1 MRGYISNIDIDE
13 LRRRRKEFWGKFIL
27 TKETRVEGDQEV
39 WSTLKACCEEI
50 EPNEI
55 PLFLEA
61 AGIKLYK
68 DCINVTYDS
77 KGKSYVIPNYCVNP
91 PYAYDKSLIK
101 GSPIKC
107 SALNREINLVVKYFS
122 NMYEI
127 SINDTSS
134 IDELKHIVHEKY
146 NQTYKENL
154 IDKTDV
160 RLFFGGKE
168 LNDDIELFKYN
179 IKPDSIIL
187 MNIKLK

>member
-1 MRGYISNIDIDE
+1 
-13 LRRRRKEFWGKFIL
+13 
-27 TKETRVEGDQEV
+27 
-39 WSTLKACCEEI
+39 
-50 EPNEI
+50 
-55 PLFLEA
+55 
-61 AGIKLYK
+61 
-68 DCINVTYDS
+68 
-77 KGKSYVIPNYCVNP
+77 
-91 PYAYDKSLIK
+91 
-101 GSPIKC
+101 
-107 SALNREINLVVKYFS
+107 
-122 NMYEI
+122 MYEI